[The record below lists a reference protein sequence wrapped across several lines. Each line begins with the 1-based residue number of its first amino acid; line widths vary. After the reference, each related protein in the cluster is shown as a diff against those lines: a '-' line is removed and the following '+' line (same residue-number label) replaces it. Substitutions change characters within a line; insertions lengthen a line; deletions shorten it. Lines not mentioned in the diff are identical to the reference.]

1 MDFSKN
7 KMIDVTDMMVDEVQV
22 TELKYALGIPHI
34 FCFEE
39 WEAEQQQK
47 PNKLIP
53 TFAAESE
60 QDKVLQFLEE
70 ISDAHKCNSC
80 YTLLCCGSYMFHDAN
95 CWFNDLRGTLSLA
108 DIRKIYTYKVDVLTG
123 SMLGW
128 EDYAYE
134 TFNVEKHCRTPFQA
148 HHFGFYVRCFQ
159 CTECSKVDNKKCH
172 AAYHVH

>member
-1 MDFSKN
+1 MDFSK
-7 KMIDVTDMMVDEVQV
+7 KRVIDVTDLVVDEVQA

-39 WEAEQQQK
+39 WEAEQQK
-47 PNKLIP
+47 TPNKLIP

-60 QDKVLQFLEE
+60 EQKVLQFLEE

-80 YTLLCCGSYMFHDAN
+80 YTLLCCGNYMFHDVN
-95 CWFNDLRGTLSLA
+95 CWFNDLRGSLSLA

-148 HHFGFYVRCFQ
+148 HHVGFYVRCFQ
-159 CTECSKVDNKKCH
+159 CVECSKVDNKKCH
-172 AAYHVH
+172 APYHVH